1 MLEDLIDPINAGR
14 QSELVNVL
22 KLERLKINIDIDSKY
37 TRVNTIGLK
46 T

>member
-1 MLEDLIDPINAGR
+1 MLEDLLCYR